1 MEGMNVGA
9 RRVLLVED
17 DPRVRRVL
25 SIALRDEGYRIV
37 QADAGLPALEQLERA
52 PVDVVVLDLMLPDI
66 DGFEVCRR
74 LRRTSDVPIIV
85 VSARGDSHDIVAGL
99 EAGAD
104 DYMVKP
110 VVAKELAA
118 RIRALFRRSRADTD
132 RSDECTVA
140 GDLEIRPREGVVLR
154 GGVPLSL
161 TSTELRLMEELAS
174 HANEVVSRELLL
186 ERVWG
191 YDSSGDTRIVDVH
204 VSRLRGKIEEDSGH
218 PRHVLT
224 VRGLGYKLVS

>member
-1 MEGMNVGA
+1 MEDMNVGA

-37 QADAGLPALEQLERA
+37 QADAGIPALEQLERA

-132 RSDECTVA
+132 RSDERTVA
-140 GDLEIRPREGVVLR
+140 GDLEVRPREGVVLR

-224 VRGLGYKLVS
+224 VRGLGYKLVT